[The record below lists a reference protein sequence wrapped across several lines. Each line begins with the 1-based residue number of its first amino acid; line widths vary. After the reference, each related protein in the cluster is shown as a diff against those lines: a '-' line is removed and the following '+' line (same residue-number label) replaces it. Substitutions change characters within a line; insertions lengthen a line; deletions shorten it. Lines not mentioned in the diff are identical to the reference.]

1 MNPRRRLRD
10 ITLWVAVTAGIIC
23 ACFCILTVADKYY
36 SAHQKLDMYRQ
47 SLHGWEACRKTS
59 PAFYRA
65 NTDAVNYC
73 LKNLSEAQ
81 GDFWANLPIGQL
93 AGMYVLAG
101 IGGAAGGYLATWAAV
116 WFGVLAVCKL
126 IRQIAARLK
135 RKMSSQAY
143 MR

>member
-1 MNPRRRLRD
+1 MSPRRRLRD
-10 ITLWVAVTAGIIC
+10 ITLWVAITVGIIC

-47 SLHGWEACRKTS
+47 SLHGWEACRKTR

-65 NTDAVNYC
+65 NAEAVNYC

-81 GDFWANLPIGQL
+81 GNFWVNLPIGQL

-116 WFGVLAVCKL
+116 WFGVWAVRKL
-126 IRQIAARLK
+126 IRQLAARLK
-135 RKMSSQAY
+135 RKLSSQAY
-143 MR
+143 